1 MAKIELPYN
10 QLLPWII
17 ARGKTPEDCSKRL
30 LAMEEVCKGFFEK
43 YPSMSKEV
51 MELRKHVHSEYTEW
65 YEILCDITEK
75 LKAVSGS
82 TDAFIIDGTQT
93 EEGKSVNFL
102 GQYSYE
108 PLYHADKML
117 RTFHKHNLHIVSYCQ
132 VLQKQMDHHLP
143 SIKKSIEG
151 LNKELND
158 YKARKADSI
167 RKLNANTS
175 ELQRR
180 LKAYEIDI
188 KEYPFKQD
196 FRLCLKVRLIQ
207 EIAAKNAKITLQN
220 YRRAVELIRNI
231 YMGLAPVFKS
241 FVSFQRMNQLY
252 DEDDTMKYIRHVAE
266 NGLQENSGETS
277 GAEETTAQN
286 YQATVDQD
294 TFITVI
300 KDDDVPIAD
309 DTKRV
314 IFSSNLG
321 NAAYKQL
328 LFGELLQLQAFVRV
342 RVDELQNRSD
352 MANYVFSQSG
362 GSVDENVVQPL
373 STYKKHLELI
383 NETIGLLSGTDAMKA
398 LSILKNKNGLQSAAQ
413 AEIDIWNRCCNEV
426 TEQAVLTER
435 IEATAEAVS
444 VTYRRKYTYE
454 QLKKCVSEL
463 ELAKTTVKHT
473 KSKLE
478 KTATDVMETPVR
490 IFGEIDNI

>member
-30 LAMEEVCKGFFEK
+30 LAMEEVCKGLFEK
-43 YPSMSKEV
+43 YPSMPKEV

-75 LKAVSGS
+75 LKA
-82 TDAFIIDGTQT
+82 T
-93 EEGKSVNFL
+93 EEGESVNFL

-196 FRLCLKVRLIQ
+196 LRLCLKVRLIQ

-266 NGLQENSGETS
+266 NGLQETSGETS
-277 GAEETTAQN
+277 GAEDTTAQN

-309 DTKRV
+309 DIKRV

-321 NAAYKQL
+321 NATYKQL
-328 LFGELLQLQAFVRV
+328 LFGELLQLQAFARV

-362 GSVDENVVQPL
+362 GGVDENVVQPL

-383 NETIGLLSGTDAMKA
+383 NETIALLNGADAMKA

-426 TEQAVLTER
+426 MEQAVLTER
-435 IEATAEAVS
+435 IEATAEA
-444 VTYRRKYTYE
+444 
-454 QLKKCVSEL
+454 LKKCVNEL
-463 ELAKTTVKHT
+463 ELAKTTVKQT